1 MDVRVDAAGS
11 QDQAFA
17 GDDFSGRTDRDR
29 DAGLDVGVAGLADRR
44 DHAVL
49 QTNIGLDDAGH
60 RIEDECIGNHGVDH
74 VGRHPLALTH
84 AVADHLAAAELD
96 LFAIDGVIG
105 LDLNDQI
112 GIGQPESIAD
122 GGPIHFRIRAAR
134 ESGHDQTFFFLAARP
149 LAAGAASSGPITNWR
164 NP

>member
-1 MDVRVDAAGS
+1 MNVRVDAAGS

-17 GDDFSGRTDRDR
+17 GDDLGGCTDRDR
-29 DAGLDVGVAGLADRR
+29 DAGLDVGVAGFADRS

-60 RIEDECIGNHGVDH
+60 RIEDECIGDHGVDH
-74 VGRHPLALTH
+74 VGRHPLALAH
-84 AVADHLAAAELD
+84 AVSDHLAAAELD

-105 LDLNDQI
+105 LDLDDQI
-112 GIGQPESIAD
+112 GIGQPQSITD
-122 GGPIHFRIRAAR
+122 GGAVHFRIRAAR
-134 ESGHDQTFFFLAARP
+134 ESGHGQTFFFLAARS
-149 LAAGAASSGPITNWR
+149 LAGGAASSGPITIWR